1 VFQILL
7 QMIPGLEDRL
17 MDGDDEVVIS
27 IADMVRH
34 RQHLLIAITKLY
46 NSFKRAYPVQ
56 DLMTQKV

>member
-1 VFQILL
+1 
-7 QMIPGLEDRL
+7 MIPGLEDRL